1 MEKLLN
7 EDVSNQVK
15 DVLSEMMQYPV
26 KVLFFSGKE
35 NCEYCDQTRQL
46 LEEIVSLNAGLN
58 LENFD
63 IVLDAEAATK
73 HNVSEVPAIVIA
85 GLENEQLIDYGIRF
99 LGIPAGHEFTSL
111 INSIIMVSRREA
123 GLNPSTKEFLAKL
136 DKEILLRVFVT
147 PT

>member
-15 DVLSEMMQYPV
+15 DVLSEMMQNPV

>member
-15 DVLSEMMQYPV
+15 DVLSEMMQSPV
-26 KVLFFSGKE
+26 RVLFFSGKE

>member
-15 DVLSEMMQYPV
+15 DVLSEMMQSPV
-26 KVLFFSGKE
+26 RVLFFSGKE

-46 LEEIVSLNAGLN
+46 LEEIDSLNAGLN

>member
-15 DVLSEMMQYPV
+15 DVLSEMMQNPV

-111 INSIIMVSRREA
+111 INSIIMVSWREA